1 MAVLN
6 SLRRARRAAASETD
20 PDHAT
25 PFMTTLQDADGA
37 AVATHATVAAQAD
50 QFLQHGIA
58 AAGRGAGD
66 EAIAWLQKAVA
77 LRPDFAAAQ
86 ANLGL
91 LLVALRRHAEAEPAL
106 GAAVALM
113 PLDAALHNAL
123 GVAQEALQRY
133 ADAEK
138 TYRAALQADPRL
150 AEAHANLGNCLR
162 RLGRLFEAEAHLQRA
177 IELKPAFAVAHFNLG
192 VLLQERGETGRA
204 IAEYRQA
211 LAFRP
216 DYVEALNNLGS
227 SLRTEGFL
235 DEARATFERIL
246 ELRPQQIEAH
256 CNLAQYKTYKAG
268 DPHIEQLLSQ
278 QHRLPSLPDDGQV
291 RYWFTL
297 GKMMEDIGRHDESFA
312 AYACGNRAKHAVTP
326 WDEGAHLERQRRI
339 IATFTR
345 ERLAR
350 SPAPDS
356 TPGPTPIFILGMPRS
371 GTSLLEQ
378 VLATLPDIHGAGEIT
393 WLTETL
399 QSASGDA
406 GEAVFE
412 FPQTLA
418 GYSEDDLLELG
429 QRYVERI
436 RELAPNSTHVVDK
449 LPDNFMH
456 IGLIHLM
463 LPNARIVHSMRDPM
477 DSCFSCFSRL
487 FTGNNLGY
495 TYDLGTVA
503 RYWVSYHELM
513 QHWHAV
519 LPAGRLLDVSYEAMV
534 SDFESQ
540 ARRLV
545 AYLGVPWDER
555 CLGFHDNRR
564 VVRTASVA
572 QVRKPIYRT
581 SVARWKAYEKYLGEL
596 YEVVKDHRPA
606 GA

>member
-1 MAVLN
+1 
-6 SLRRARRAAASETD
+6 
-20 PDHAT
+20 
-25 PFMTTLQDADGA
+25 MTTPQDADGPA
-37 AVATHATVAAQAD
+37 IAPLSAVAAQAA
-50 QFLQHGIA
+50 QFLQQGIA

-66 EAIAWLQKAVA
+66 EAVAWLHRAVA

-91 LLVALRRHAEAEPAL
+91 LLMALRRHAEAEAAL
-106 GAAVALM
+106 RIAVAQM

-123 GVAQEALQRY
+123 GVAQEAQQRY

-138 TYRAALQADPRL
+138 TYRAALEADPRL

-162 RLGRLFEAEAHLQRA
+162 RLGRLFEAEAHFMRA
-177 IELKPAFAVAHFNLG
+177 IQLKPEFAVAHFNLG
-192 VLLQERGETGRA
+192 VLLQDSGETERA

-211 LAFRP
+211 LAYRP

-227 SLRTEGFL
+227 ALRTQGLL
-235 DEARATFERIL
+235 DEARTTFERIL
-246 ELRPQQIEAH
+246 DLRPLQIEAH
-256 CNLAQYKTYKAG
+256 CNLAQYKTYKPG

-278 QHRLPSLPDDGQV
+278 QHRLPSLSEDGRV

-297 GKMMEDIGRHDESFA
+297 GKMLEDIGRHDESFA
-312 AYACGNRAKHAVTP
+312 AYAAGNRAKHSVTP
-326 WDEGAHLERQRRI
+326 WDEAAHLDTQRRI
-339 IATFTR
+339 ISTFTR

-350 SPAPDS
+350 SPAEASVD
-356 TPGPTPIFILGMPRS
+356 GPTPIFILGMPRS

-378 VLATLPDIHGAGEIT
+378 VLATLPDIHGAGEII
-393 WLTETL
+393 WLAETL
-399 QSASGDA
+399 QSAAEDA
-406 GEAVFE
+406 GEGAFQ
-412 FPQTLA
+412 FPEALA
-418 GYSEDDLLELG
+418 EYSDDELVKLG
-429 QRYVERI
+429 RRYIERI
-436 RELAPNSTHVVDK
+436 RELAPSATHVVDK

-495 TYDLGTVA
+495 TYNLAAVA

-519 LPAGRLLDVSYEAMV
+519 LPAGRILDVSYEAMV
-534 SDFESQ
+534 SDFEKQ

-545 AYLGVPWDER
+545 EYLGVPWDER
-555 CLGFHDNRR
+555 CLGFHANQR

-572 QVRKPIYRT
+572 QVRQPIYRT
-581 SVARWKAYEKYLGEL
+581 SVARWKKYEKHLGEL
-596 YEVVKDHRPA
+596 YEVVNIYRSTDA
-606 GA
+606 